1 MLPEERNAAYLWD
14 MIEAAKE
21 VSDMI
26 SGLTM
31 LEFLD
36 NKVLLRA
43 AERNIEIIGEA
54 ASRISE
60 SFRETHPQ
68 IPWRQIIG
76 QRNIIVHEYGKI
88 DYEMLYQTAIN
99 DIPELISSIE
109 PLLPPLDS

>member
-1 MLPEERNAAYLWD
+1 MLPEDRDAAYLWD
-14 MIEAAKE
+14 MVEAAKE
-21 VSDMI
+21 VSEMI
-26 SGLTM
+26 SDLNT
-31 LEFLD
+31 LEFID

-88 DYEMLYQTAIN
+88 DHEMLYQTAIN
-99 DIPELISSIE
+99 DIPELITAIE
-109 PLLPPLDS
+109 LLLPPLDS